1 MIKPEYLFI
10 WILLHLSAVEF
21 PRKLKKQSA
30 VPVPAAEHVV
40 HARYKKAVKM
50 YSTLSEIK
58 VADELKAHAFALGK
72 LHQYDSSLSEYKIWM
87 NKYSN
92 SVTAPD
98 LLNVVDVALSAGEK
112 VFADSLIMA
121 LKAADFSFGAI
132 YSEFNDPAF
141 LTTQVDPVKSIEVTA
156 LPIADSIDAY
166 GLVFGPNKVYYHARL
181 PRTGGLRTSIS
192 PVDDKPFPS
201 ILVMD
206 SINENKP
213 LAGKFLEDLPPS
225 RYREISY
232 ADPNGDLYFTYS
244 ARWVSNTDQFN
255 LEVFRSYYDPRVSKV
270 VEKNIGINS
279 VDYSVSDVCFSP
291 SGNSAVFCSNMEGG
305 SGKADIFLAE
315 VFRDK
320 KSGKLT
326 LVNPVNLGAKVN
338 TMLSEANPVFITEQI
353 IAFASN
359 GHIGFG
365 GKDIY
370 FYNLLNSEIRNA
382 GPAINSPFDEFAP
395 ARKGDRFYFSSN
407 RQGKFKNRFYACSL
421 PDSLLENWI
430 IPPYVPEVVPD
441 APEVPATPV
450 AVNTDAVIVDVL
462 QNIKNSST
470 QKYQYTQ
477 ALSFLLLTD
486 SARQQKIQKA
496 DSATDYKEYRF
507 LTIYHPQNDL
517 RIETGFEK
525 ELDLLADLL
534 NKRKD
539 WGVEVRSHTDSRGS
553 MQLNATLSQRRAK
566 YIADYLIAKGVNPEQ
581 VKPIGFGESLPVN
594 HCVDGVECSEDE
606 LRQNRR
612 TEFVLTPKIF
622 WTKGKGRA
630 KTGVM
635 PATRATAPAI
645 RSTTPGT
652 APGTKPGTAPS
663 TRSTVPATRT
673 TNR

>member
-21 PRKLKKQSA
+21 PRKLKKQSS

-40 HARYKKAVKM
+40 HARYKKAIKM
-50 YSTLSEIK
+50 YSKVSDIK

-72 LHQYDSSLSEYKIWM
+72 LHQYDSSLTEYKLWM
-87 NKYSN
+87 NKYSSN
-92 SVTAPD
+92 VTAPD
-98 LLNVVDVALSAGEK
+98 LLNVVDVALSAGDK
-112 VFADSLIMA
+112 IFADSLIMA
-121 LKAADFSFGAI
+121 LKAADFSYGAI
-132 YSEFNDPAF
+132 YSEYNDPAF
-141 LTTQVDPVKSIEVTA
+141 LTTQVEPVSSIPVTA
-156 LPIADSIDAY
+156 LAIADSIDAH
-166 GLVFGPNKVYYHARL
+166 GLVFGPNKVYYHARMH
-181 PRTGGLRTSIS
+181 RTGGLRSSIS

-206 SINENKP
+206 TLDESKP
-213 LAGKFLEDLPPS
+213 IAGKFLEELPPS

-244 ARWVSNTDQFN
+244 ARWVSNIDQFN
-255 LEVFRSYYDPRVSKV
+255 LEVFRSYYDPRVSKI
-270 VEKNIGINS
+270 VEKKIGINS
-279 VDYSVSDVCFSP
+279 VDYSVSDVAFSP

-315 VFRDK
+315 VSRDK

-338 TMLSEANPVFITEQI
+338 TMLSDANPIFVTEQI

-359 GHIGFG
+359 GHIGYG

-382 GPAINSPFDEFAP
+382 GPAINSPFDEFCP

-407 RQGKFKNRFYACSL
+407 RQGKFKNRFYACAL
-421 PDSLLENWI
+421 PDSLLERWI
-430 IPPYVPEVVPD
+430 VPPYVPEVVPEEPVV
-441 APEVPATPV
+441 PETPAV
-450 AVNTDAVIVDVL
+450 VVNNDAVIVDVL
-462 QNIKNSST
+462 QNIQNSST
-470 QKYQYTQ
+470 QKYQYAQ

-486 SARQQKIQKA
+486 SARQQKIKAA

-553 MQLNATLSQRRAK
+553 TQLNASLSQRRAK
-566 YIADYLIAKGVNPEQ
+566 YITDYLISKGVNAEQ

-594 HCVDGVECSEDE
+594 HCVDGIECSEYE

-622 WTKGKGRA
+622 WKKGRG
-630 KTGVM
+630 KVK
-635 PATRATAPAI
+635 PSVAPAM
-645 RSTTPGT
+645 RTTPT
-652 APGTKPGTAPS
+652 PVKPAMPPA
-663 TRSTVPATRT
+663 RAAVPATRPNST
-673 TNR
+673 SSSGTRSIDR

>member
-21 PRKLKKQSA
+21 PRKLKKQST

-50 YSTLSEIK
+50 YSKVSDIK

-72 LHQYDSSLSEYKIWM
+72 LHQYDSSLTEYKLWM
-87 NKYSN
+87 NKYSSN
-92 SVTAPD
+92 VTAPD
-98 LLNVVDVALSAGEK
+98 LLNVVDVALSAGQK

-121 LKAADFSFGAI
+121 LKVADYSYGAI

-141 LTTQVDPVKSIEVTA
+141 LTTQVEPVSTIEVSA
-156 LPIADSIDAY
+156 LPIADSVDAH

-181 PRTGGLRTSIS
+181 HRTGGLRSSIS

-201 ILVMD
+201 IMVMD
-206 SINENKP
+206 SLDETKP
-213 LAGKFLEDLPPS
+213 LAGKFLEELPPS

-279 VDYSVSDVCFSP
+279 VDYSVSDVAFSP

-338 TMLSEANPVFITEQI
+338 TMLSETNPMFITEQI

-370 FYNLLNSEIRNA
+370 FYNLLNTEIRNA
-382 GPAINSPFDEFAP
+382 GPAINSPFDEFCP

-407 RQGKFKNRFYACSL
+407 RQGKFKNRFYACAL

-430 IPPYVPEVVPD
+430 VPPYVPEVVPEEPVV
-441 APEVPATPV
+441 PETPAIV
-450 AVNTDAVIVDVL
+450 VNNDAVIVDVL
-462 QNIKNSST
+462 QNIQNSST
-470 QKYQYTQ
+470 QKYQYAQ

-486 SARQQKIQKA
+486 SARQEKIKQA

-553 MQLNATLSQRRAK
+553 MQLNASLSQRRAK
-566 YIADYLIAKGVNPEQ
+566 YITDYLIAKGVNPAQ
-581 VKPIGFGESLPVN
+581 VRPIGFGESLPVN
-594 HCVDGVECSEDE
+594 HCSDGVECTEE
-606 LRQNRR
+606 EYRQNRR

-622 WTKGKGRA
+622 WTKGRGKA
-630 KTGVM
+630 K
-635 PATRATAPAI
+635 
-645 RSTTPGT
+645 
-652 APGTKPGTAPS
+652 PS
-663 TRSTVPATRT
+663 VAPATRT
-673 TNR
+673 TVPPKKTTTPPARAAVPAASPNSASSSGTRNTGR